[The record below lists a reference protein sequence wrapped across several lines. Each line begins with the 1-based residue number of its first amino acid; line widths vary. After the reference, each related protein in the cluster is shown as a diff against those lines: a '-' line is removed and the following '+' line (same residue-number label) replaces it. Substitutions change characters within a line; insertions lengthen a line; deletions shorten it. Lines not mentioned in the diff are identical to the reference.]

1 MFSIELSLDRPKN
14 ILTEREEEVLIELVN
29 GKNNGEIAHDL
40 YISIH
45 TVKFHVASILQ
56 KFGVPRRAMVILKA
70 MIDGWIN
77 IV

>member
-1 MFSIELSLDRPKN
+1 MFSVELSLDRPKN
-14 ILTEREEEVLIELVN
+14 ILTEREEEVLLELVN
-29 GKNNGEIAHDL
+29 GKNNGEIANDL

-70 MIDGWIN
+70 MTDGWID
-77 IV
+77 VP